1 MQVAKVA
8 VGLDVEGGANGDKGG
23 GVKLGQLLNS
33 GGKAVSALGK
43 VGAGGAAPGQE

>member
-8 VGLDVEGGANGDKGG
+8 VGLKVEGGANGDKGG
-23 GVKLGQLLNS
+23 VKPGQLLKS
-33 GGKAVSALGK
+33 GKKVVSALGK